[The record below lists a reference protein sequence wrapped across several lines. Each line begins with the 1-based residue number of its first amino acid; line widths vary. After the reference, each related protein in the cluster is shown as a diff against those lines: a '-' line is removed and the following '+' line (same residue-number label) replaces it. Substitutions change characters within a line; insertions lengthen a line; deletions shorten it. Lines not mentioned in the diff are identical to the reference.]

1 MHQQV
6 MRFVNRLIWIKV
18 CQGRFCNT
26 EPIHNIQQLQ
36 ERTDMKHT
44 PAVTPCSILRQGLSI
59 AFLGLGVVCSAQ
71 AASDQPWMVR
81 VRAVNMDM
89 ANQSTPIPALG
100 VTASDTLEVSNKTI
114 PELDISYFFTPNW
127 AAELVLTYPQKHDV
141 TLVNNGTRTSLGTFK
156 HLPPILSLQYHF
168 KPGARFQPYAGLG
181 VNYTRI
187 SSVKLAAGAQPLEL
201 EGHSTGLAF
210 NLGADYHL
218 QDSMYLNVDIKKVQL
233 RSDVLANGNVVSTA
247 KLDPLLVGVGIGWR
261 F

>member
-1 MHQQV
+1 
-6 MRFVNRLIWIKV
+6 
-18 CQGRFCNT
+18 
-26 EPIHNIQQLQ
+26 
-36 ERTDMKHT
+36 MKHT
-44 PAVTPCSILRQGLSI
+44 KHNQAPSVLKTGL
-59 AFLGLGVVCSAQ
+59 AMALLGLGLACSAH
-71 AASDQPWMVR
+71 AAVDQPWMVR

-89 ANQSTPIPALG
+89 ANQSDQIPALG
-100 VTASDTLEVSNKTI
+100 VTATDTIEVSDKTI

-141 TLVNNGTRTSLGTFK
+141 TLVNNGTRTNLGTFK
-156 HLPPILSLQYHF
+156 HLPPILSIQYHF
-168 KPGARFQPYAGLG
+168 KPGAKFQPYAGLG
-181 VNYTRI
+181 VNYTKI

-218 QDSMYLNVDIKKVQL
+218 QDNMYLNVDIKKVQL
-233 RSDVLANGNVVSTA
+233 RSDVLANGAVVTKA